1 MNFYRHKLEGSYQ
14 SRGAILAPMAGYTDA
29 PFRKLARAQGA
40 LWAVSEMMSA
50 RGVLEGG
57 LRTLE
62 LGQPYPDEPDLVL
75 QLFSAD
81 PLELADAAQQVLE
94 QFRPSAIDLNLGCP
108 VPKVRGRGGSSLLQ
122 TPELAAQ
129 LVSSL
134 KNSVPIAVSAKMRLG
149 WDVDRSLEVA
159 RLLEDAGADLIAVH
173 GRTAAQKYEG
183 LADWNAIGRVARA
196 LSIPVVGCGDVR
208 TVQDYQSALESGV
221 SSVMVGRGAVGN
233 PFLFREVRGF
243 RAASRFE
250 KLEMALEHA
259 RLNVEWYGE
268 RSGLRQLRKVLI
280 GYTAD
285 FPELRAAVTSV
296 ETLQALEGV
305 LLPLLERNPV
315 GATLGS
321 PLRGV
326 Q

>member
-1 MNFYRHKLEGSYQ
+1 MDFYHRKLEHAALHQ
-14 SRGAILAPMAGYTDA
+14 GAILAPMAGYTDA
-29 PFRKLARAQGA
+29 PFRRLARAQGA
-40 LWAVSEMMSA
+40 LWTVSEMMSA
-50 RGVLEGG
+50 RGALEGG
-57 LRTLE
+57 PRTLE

-75 QLFSAD
+75 QLFGAD
-81 PLELADAAQQVLE
+81 PLELADAAQKVLE
-94 QFRPSAIDLNLGCP
+94 LYRPSALDLNLGCP

-122 TPELAAQ
+122 TPELAAR

-159 RLLEDAGADLIAVH
+159 RILEAAGADLIAVH

-183 LADWNAIGRVARA
+183 LADWNAIGQVARA
-196 LSIPVVGCGDVR
+196 LKIPVIGCGDVK
-208 TVQDYQSALESGV
+208 TAGDYKNALEHGV

-233 PFLFREVRGF
+233 PFLFREVQGGK
-243 RAASRFE
+243 AASKLE

-280 GYTAD
+280 GYTSD
-285 FPELRAAVTSV
+285 FPELRSQVTAV
-296 ETLQALEGV
+296 ETLKALEGV
-305 LLPLLERNPV
+305 ILPLLERV
-315 GATLGS
+315 G
-321 PLRGV
+321 
-326 Q
+326 

>member
-1 MNFYRHKLEGSYQ
+1 MNFYQKKLEHFNSVH
-14 SRGAILAPMAGYTDA
+14 GAILAPMAGYTDA

-57 LRTLE
+57 PRTLE

-75 QLFSAD
+75 QLFGAD
-81 PLELADAAQQVLE
+81 PQELFDAAQKVLE
-94 QFRPSAIDLNLGCP
+94 LYRPSAIDLNLGCP

-149 WDVDRSLEVA
+149 WDADRSLEVA
-159 RLLEDAGADLIAVH
+159 LMLEDAGADLIAVH

-196 LSIPVVGCGDVR
+196 LKIPVIGCGDVKTAR
-208 TVQDYQSALESGV
+208 DYKNALEHGV

-233 PFLFREVRGF
+233 PFLFREVQGG
-243 RAASRFE
+243 RAASKFE

-259 RLNVEWYGE
+259 RLNAQWYGE

-285 FPELRAAVTSV
+285 FPELQSRVTAV
-296 ETLQALEGV
+296 ETLEALEGV
-305 LLPLLERNPV
+305 LLPLLERV
-315 GATLGS
+315 G
-321 PLRGV
+321 
-326 Q
+326 

>member
-1 MNFYRHKLEGSYQ
+1 MNFYQQKLEHSPH
-14 SRGAILAPMAGYTDA
+14 GAVLAPMAGYTDA

-57 LRTLE
+57 PRTLE

-75 QLFSAD
+75 QLFGAD
-81 PLELADAAQQVLE
+81 PFELGDAAQKVLE
-94 QFRPSAIDLNLGCP
+94 LYRPSAIDLNLGCP

-149 WDVDRSLEVA
+149 WDADRSLEVA
-159 RLLEDAGADLIAVH
+159 LVLEDAGADLIAVH
-173 GRTAAQKYEG
+173 GRTATQKYEG
-183 LADWNAIGRVARA
+183 LADWNAIGKVARV
-196 LSIPVVGCGDVR
+196 LKIPVIGCGDVK
-208 TVQDYQSALESGV
+208 TAGDYKNALEHGV

-233 PFLFREVRGF
+233 PFLFREVCGGK
-243 RAASRFE
+243 AASKFE
-250 KLEMALEHA
+250 KLEIALEHA
-259 RLNVEWYGE
+259 RLNAQWYGE

-285 FPELRAAVTSV
+285 FPELRSQVTSV
-296 ETLQALEGV
+296 ETLEALEGV
-305 LLPLLERNPV
+305 LLPLLERV
-315 GATLGS
+315 S
-321 PLRGV
+321 
-326 Q
+326 

>member
-1 MNFYRHKLEGSYQ
+1 MNFYGRKLEHATPHQ
-14 SRGAILAPMAGYTDA
+14 GAILAPMAGYTDA

-57 LRTLE
+57 VKSLE

-75 QLFSAD
+75 QLFGAD
-81 PLELADAAQQVLE
+81 PQELSDAAQKVLE
-94 QFRPSAIDLNLGCP
+94 LYRPSAIDLNLGCP

-122 TPELAAQ
+122 TPELAAR

-159 RLLEDAGADLIAVH
+159 LMLEDAGADLIAVH

-183 LADWNAIGRVARA
+183 LADWNAIGQVAGA
-196 LSIPVVGCGDVR
+196 LKIPVIGCGDVK
-208 TVQDYQSALESGV
+208 TAQDYKNALEYPV

-233 PFLFREVRGF
+233 PFLFREVQGGK
-243 RAASRFE
+243 AASKFE

-285 FPELRAAVTSV
+285 FPELRSRVTAV
-296 ETLQALEGV
+296 ETLEALEGV
-305 LLPLLERNPV
+305 LLPLLARV
-315 GATLGS
+315 G
-321 PLRGV
+321 
-326 Q
+326 